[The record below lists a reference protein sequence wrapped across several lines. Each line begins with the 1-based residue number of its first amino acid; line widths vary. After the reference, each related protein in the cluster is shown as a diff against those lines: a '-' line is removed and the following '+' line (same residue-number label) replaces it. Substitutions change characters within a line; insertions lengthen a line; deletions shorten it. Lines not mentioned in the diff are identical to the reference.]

1 MLEEAKGEKVK
12 HAMSALLVD
21 ILTPVAAVIKY
32 EMSMPAVRKLVSTL
46 YSYFYDQSK
55 KLRHSTVSTIIS
67 TIWYECTNT
76 TVQVCTWICVYLDMI
91 VFHFDHNYSLVT
103 ITTSCRPTSP

>member
-1 MLEEAKGEKVK
+1 MIVIFLFKECANYMLEEAKGEKVK

-46 YSYFYDQSK
+46 YSHFYDQSK
-55 KLRHSTVSTIIS
+55 KLRHSTVSSASIHS
-67 TIWYECTNT
+67 CT
-76 TVQVCTWICVYLDMI
+76 L
-91 VFHFDHNYSLVT
+91 FDH
-103 ITTSCRPTSP
+103 